1 MEIIMSKLIFLG
13 CLSKKNYELT
23 CQNAMR
29 LIQFLDNEYQIYNDV
44 PCCGSLLYHTSLKEE
59 QIKHQQQVN
68 DWFKQNDI
76 TEIVTICAGCYN
88 YLSTYYKENLGDDF
102 NIKIQHLLQFVNKPE
117 NLKKLNMQYN
127 GKKLNVAYHDPC
139 HLRCASSP
147 IIGEP
152 RNIIASIGSNLKL
165 KEMENNNMDSL
176 CCGSGGGVYS
186 IFKEN
191 SDFNTD
197 LIFKQAKK
205 VQAKILLT
213 PCPFCYT
220 ALKRIKEENKIRI
233 PIMKFEDFIVKVMDG
248 GEIV

>member
-1 MEIIMSKLIFLG
+1 MSKLIFLG
-13 CLSKKNYELT
+13 CLSKKNYEPT
-23 CQNAMR
+23 CQNAIK
-29 LIQFLDNEYQIYNDV
+29 LIQFLDSEYQVYEDV

-59 QIKHQQQVN
+59 QIEHQQFVN
-68 DWFKQNDI
+68 DWFKERKVS
-76 TEIVTICAGCYN
+76 EIVTICAGCYN
-88 YLSTYYKENLGDDF
+88 YLCTYYKENLGDDF
-102 NIKIQHLLQFVNKPE
+102 TIKIQHLVQFVNQTE
-117 NLKKLNMQYN
+117 NLKNLNLKYN
-127 GKKLNVAYHDPC
+127 GKKLNIVYHDPC
-139 HLRCASSP
+139 HLRCASTP
-147 IIGEP
+147 IIEEP

-165 KEMENNNMDSL
+165 KEMENNYMDSL

-205 VQAKILLT
+205 VQAKVLLT

-220 ALKRIKEENKIRI
+220 ALKRIKDENEIRI
-233 PIMKFEDFIVKVMDG
+233 PIMKFGDFLVKIMDG